1 MSRTDFPLVF
11 YHIIFKITFL
21 IIALHCCCLRLVA
34 SLNKPNLCLEA
45 VCCVFFCWKHIR
57 ADFHSIDWIQIDIFF
72 TFTLKVVFLNLLE
85 IFKRFKPL
93 ILVLHLNCQSKFEA
107 NFNLQAV
114 PHHLYPF
121 HRCGANPTAVQF
133 SLTNDGP
140 PFDIQEH
147 ALCISP

>member
-11 YHIIFKITFL
+11 YHIIIKITFL

-45 VCCVFFCWKHIR
+45 VCC
-57 ADFHSIDWIQIDIFF
+57 ADFHSIDWIQIDIFI
-72 TFTLKVVFLNLLE
+72 TLTLKVVFLNLLE
-85 IFKRFKPL
+85 TCKRFKPL

-140 PFDIQEH
+140 PLDIQEH
-147 ALCISP
+147 TLCISP